1 MFTLSRR
8 YKYCSGHLT
17 HRTPVPTPHHPF
29 DPPPSNSMPQ
39 IISGMIV
46 ALSPAPNSF
55 PFSPKNLFVSEEG
68 VILGSAGQPG
78 TQGEPS
84 RTAELKNG
92 WFGPLPPPKKPNP
105 LDEEVYPLS
114 LSAIHAKLWSKG
126 TQVRINE
133 RPPVSGNTVLAQPHP
148 GVHSV
153 HGSRV

>member
-1 MFTLSRR
+1 
-8 YKYCSGHLT
+8 
-17 HRTPVPTPHHPF
+17 
-29 DPPPSNSMPQ
+29 MPQ
-39 IISGMIV
+39 TISGMIV

-126 TQVRINE
+126 TQVYIRCME
-133 RPPVSGNTVLAQPHP
+133 PRLR
-148 GVHSV
+148 HS
-153 HGSRV
+153 